1 MACCTQS
8 PLVGSISCSLPV
20 TFYSLTCMGCRL
32 GGKEF
37 WSFNLPYLSLQG
49 SLGWSQ
55 YAHISPVLDDLQ
67 SHMKE
72 AQYLMTCS
80 SCWPVA
86 LQVAYSGLVHK
97 QCTTPVVCTDTVHL
111 HRPHAVEAYM
121 VERGQCS
128 KLL

>member
-1 MACCTQS
+1 MLEICMY
-8 PLVGSISCSLPV
+8 VVSIQ
-20 TFYSLTCMGCRL
+20 M
-32 GGKEF
+32 
-37 WSFNLPYLSLQG
+37 
-49 SLGWSQ
+49 
-55 YAHISPVLDDLQ
+55 Q

-121 VERGQCS
+121 VEQWAMQQTTVNRSSYWLSVTAGCCACVGGVYSVLFYPIMSLCCAHANGIRQTS
-128 KLL
+128 STV